1 MLSQRRNNALP
12 VVDLSFLVQWDYLA
26 IFELP
31 QCSLD
36 FYRDPIL
43 LSDRVSYSSVH
54 GQTMINAPDGN
65 HCHSASMSLAD
76 GNQYNYSPPDIDNSF
91 RKSSDFFVA
100 DGFDE
105 TNDNAAGKH
114 SVPEDDF
121 AGSSETNVDISSEDS
136 DEPATNVPIFHGVS
150 PLESEVNGGLDGAL
164 FSLEEEVQVDLLR
177 TLQRL
182 KCPMIAYDELRD
194 RVDYEGLSP
203 IVKHLYLPYS
213 NCTVDVVYFN
223 AHAVF
228 NSFLSCP
235 DLNRDEN
242 YIFHDPE
249 KPDVDPFA
257 RPSGL
262 VLGDINSGRSYLKT
276 YDLLVKKA
284 EDMLLPVC
292 LLSTR
297 PHVTL
302 AVVGKACYRLNEY
315 HLQIDFILRE
325 SGYLDLQESGLKW
338 DLHYRGKS
346 FPVHLHP
353 YVPFILGDTVGHDSL
368 CGHYQSRTSKVAQ
381 LCRACVC
388 PTEKSGYS
396 KARSYAKRT
405 PYAVNQMVANRD
417 FASLKANSQQ
427 FLINAFDSVRF
438 GAHNNRGIFGACPG
452 EILHLVL
459 LGWFKMSSI
468 LFQANWKGL
477 ESARR
482 FDILMLD
489 ISNRLSR
496 QSDRV
501 VPKTTVTKGFTSGAN
516 IPGHEYAG
524 CIFVMLISL
533 STTHFSEI
541 FKSSKMSKRK
551 HSEAEV
557 DMTLSNP
564 VISFNAPE
572 TSPWTNQSKKA
583 NRPTGYTIIR

>member
-1 MLSQRRNNALP
+1 MLSPEKEQCPSCGRS
-12 VVDLSFLVQWDYLA
+12 VVSGPMGLSRHFSN
-26 IFELP
+26 FP

-136 DEPATNVPIFHGVS
+136 DEPATNVPIFHGAS
-150 PLESEVNGGLDGAL
+150 RLESKVNGGLNGAL

-182 KCPMIAYDELRD
+182 KCPMIAYDEVMKWAVRSCSRGHTFHDLPISSRKTVVDKLRD

-284 EDMLLPVC
+284 EDMLLPCV
-292 LLSTR
+292 
-297 PHVTL
+297 L
-302 AVVGKACYRLNEY
+302 A
-315 HLQIDFILRE
+315 ID
-325 SGYLDLQESGLKW
+325 
-338 DLHYRGKS
+338 
-346 FPVHLHP
+346 
-353 YVPFILGDTVGHDSL
+353 
-368 CGHYQSRTSKVAQ
+368 
-381 LCRACVC
+381 
-388 PTEKSGYS
+388 
-396 KARSYAKRT
+396 
-405 PYAVNQMVANRD
+405 
-417 FASLKANSQQ
+417 
-427 FLINAFDSVRF
+427 
-438 GAHNNRGIFGACPG
+438 
-452 EILHLVL
+452 
-459 LGWFKMSSI
+459 
-468 LFQANWKGL
+468 
-477 ESARR
+477 
-482 FDILMLD
+482 
-489 ISNRLSR
+489 
-496 QSDRV
+496 
-501 VPKTTVTKGFTSGAN
+501 KTTCDIGGGGK
-516 IPGHEYAG
+516 
-524 CIFVMLISL
+524 LSL
-533 STTHFSEI
+533 EPI
-541 FKSSKMSKRK
+541 
-551 HSEAEV
+551 
-557 DMTLSNP
+557 
-564 VISFNAPE
+564 VISYGL
-572 TSPWTNQSKKA
+572 SL
-583 NRPTGYTIIR
+583 IHI